1 MVHKLCA
8 AGFRPV
14 NFRYVPNPFDLC
26 ESGEMH
32 RMIRILGVDPGLR
45 HTGWGVIT
53 VDGPRL
59 GWVAHGVIHPDPRAD
74 LADRLADLA
83 AQIRA
88 VIDTHRPDET
98 AVEETFV
105 NINPKSTLL
114 LGQARGA
121 AMAALAGA
129 GLKVHEYATRKVKQS
144 IVGTGAADKGQ
155 VAFMVRRLLPKAGE
169 VSADAADALAVA
181 ICAAHHRPASPER
194 LKA

>member
-1 MVHKLCA
+1 
-8 AGFRPV
+8 
-14 NFRYVPNPFDLC
+14 
-26 ESGEMH
+26 
-32 RMIRILGVDPGLR
+32 MIRILGVDPGLR

-59 GWVAHGVIHPDPRAD
+59 GWIAHGVIKPDTDAD
-74 LADRLADLA
+74 MADRLAHVAEGLREVVA
-83 AQIRA
+83 AHKPHEA
-88 VIDTHRPDET
+88 

-105 NINPKSTLL
+105 NMNPKSTLL

-121 AMAALAGA
+121 AMAALAIE
-129 GLKVHEYATRKVKQS
+129 GLKVHEFATRKVKQS
-144 IVGTGAADKGQ
+144 IVGTGAADKTQ

-181 ICAAHHRPASPER
+181 ICGAHHRPAAQLR

>member
-1 MVHKLCA
+1 MNQV
-8 AGFRPV
+8 
-14 NFRYVPNPFDLC
+14 
-26 ESGEMH
+26 
-32 RMIRILGVDPGLR
+32 IRILGVDPGLR

-53 VDGPRL
+53 MDGPRL
-59 GWVAHGVIHPDPRAD
+59 AWVAHGVIHPDTKAD

-83 AQIRA
+83 AQLLG
-88 VIDTHRPDET
+88 VVDQHQPDEA

-129 GLKVHEYATRKVKQS
+129 GLKVHEFAARKVKLS
-144 IVGTGAADKGQ
+144 VVGTGGADKNQ
-155 VAFMVRRLLPKAGE
+155 VAFMVRRLLPKAGN

-181 ICAAHHRPASPER
+181 ICGAHHRPVAGQR